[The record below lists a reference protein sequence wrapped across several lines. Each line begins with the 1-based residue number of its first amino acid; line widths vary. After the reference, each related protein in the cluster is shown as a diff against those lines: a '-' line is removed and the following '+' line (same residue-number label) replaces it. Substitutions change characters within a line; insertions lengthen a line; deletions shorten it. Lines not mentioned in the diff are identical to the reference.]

1 LIAWI
6 CQSFETW
13 IGQGDTR
20 RLRQMCENEEV
31 SRYIDA
37 FINKLRKYIKIRT
50 SYQDEIENML
60 EEAEELG

>member
-1 LIAWI
+1 
-6 CQSFETW
+6 
-13 IGQGDTR
+13 
-20 RLRQMCENEEV
+20 MCENEEV

-37 FINKLRKYIKIRT
+37 FINKLRKYLKIRT